1 MSIVAI
7 TAANKP
13 APQTSAADSAAA
25 DASPA
30 AGGDFANLLLA
41 QLSAGIKLMGEAQ
54 PEKTVDTQD
63 AGAGETAAADAA
75 ALFAA
80 LGLVPSDA
88 SAKPAPLASESAPR
102 PTGISELHAAP
113 RKTGDDSAQASV
125 ALDADT
131 NNAAD
136 GRAASGLSTI
146 AAAADD
152 KPARFAVGDLTQA
165 KAAASEATP
174 LSETRTPTVIAHA
187 PTQQPTSG
195 TQNSAPL
202 RVETPLQDQKA
213 WASDVG
219 QKIVWMVGNEKHS
232 AQLTLNP
239 PQMGPIEI
247 SLNINRDSATAVFVS
262 ANPEVRE
269 ALESAMPRLREML
282 AGAGIELGQANVSA
296 ESSRQQQGGND
307 NARPAASR
315 WMADNAILG
324 GDSGEAAGPVAGT
337 IQRGNGLVDLFA

>member
-7 TAANKP
+7 TAVNKP

-25 DASPA
+25 DASLA

-41 QLSAGIKLMGEAQ
+41 QLSAGIKLMGDGL
-54 PEKTVDTQD
+54 PEKAADAQD
-63 AGAGETAAADAA
+63 TAAADSAPPDAA

-80 LGLVPSDA
+80 LGLAPPPDS
-88 SAKPAPLASESAPR
+88 SPKPAAQTGDGAR
-102 PTGISELHAAP
+102 PAGISDLHAST
-113 RKTGDDSAQASV
+113 RKTGDGSAQETV
-125 ALDADT
+125 ALDTDT
-131 NNAAD
+131 D
-136 GRAASGLSTI
+136 GRTAGGLPAI
-146 AAAADD
+146 AAAVADD
-152 KPARFAVGDLTQA
+152 KPAKFAVGDSTQL
-165 KAAASEATP
+165 KAAATGEATP
-174 LSETRTPTVIAHA
+174 LAETRTPTVIAHA

-202 RVETPLQDQKA
+202 RVETPMQDQKA

-219 QKIVWMVGNEKHS
+219 QKIVWMVGNEKQS

-247 SLNINRDSATAVFVS
+247 SLNINRDSATALFVS

-307 NARPAASR
+307 NARPGASR

-324 GDSGEAAGPVAGT
+324 GDSGEAAGPGAGT

>member
-7 TAANKP
+7 TAVNKP

-25 DASPA
+25 DALPA

-41 QLSAGIKLMGEAQ
+41 QLSAGIKLMGNGLSEKAAETQEASAS
-54 PEKTVDTQD
+54 E
-63 AGAGETAAADAA
+63 GAPPDAA
-75 ALFAA
+75 TLFAA
-80 LGLVPSDA
+80 LGLAPPPDA
-88 SAKPAPLASESAPR
+88 SPKAAPQTGDGARPA
-102 PTGISELHAAP
+102 GITELHASA
-113 RKTGDDSAQASV
+113 RKAGEGNAQESV

-131 NNAAD
+131 D
-136 GRAASGLSTI
+136 GRAASGLPTI
-146 AAAADD
+146 AAAAADD
-152 KPARFAVGDLTQA
+152 KPAKFAVGDPTQL

-174 LSETRTPTVIAHA
+174 VAETRTPTVIAHA

-202 RVETPLQDQKA
+202 RVETPMQDQKA

-219 QKIVWMVGNEKHS
+219 QKIVWMVGNEKQS

-247 SLNINRDSATAVFVS
+247 SLNINRDSATALFVS

-307 NARPAASR
+307 NARPGASR

-324 GDSGEAAGPVAGT
+324 GDSGEAASSGAGT